1 MPDLLILSKKA
12 DEYERLVR
20 VENLPDLGMFSS
32 NGAQIDA
39 GIAGQCEL
47 VLGEPDLIRALLPSL
62 PKLRWVQSTWAG
74 VEPLLDISLRRDYM
88 LTNARGIFGQQMSE
102 YVFGYLL
109 AHERRFWDHRRSQR
123 ERRWEPAGGGTL
135 RGRTIGLLGVGSIGA
150 RLAGTAKHF
159 GMTVRGYTRASETC
173 PDVDAYYHGPD
184 LLEFARG
191 LDYLVCVL
199 PNTSATGRIVD
210 GSLLEALPS
219 HALFVNV
226 GRGGTVDEA
235 ALVDALRAKRI
246 SGAVL
251 DVFEVEPLPES
262 SPLWDF
268 PNVFIT
274 YHTAAIT
281 NPADMV
287 TLFSENYM
295 RYLRAEPLKYV
306 VDFELGY

>member
-12 DEYERLVR
+12 DEYERLVQA
-20 VENLPDLGMFSS
+20 EKLPELRIFSS
-32 NGAQIDA
+32 DHAQVDTR
-39 GIAGQCEL
+39 IAGQIEL
-47 VLGEPDLIRALLPSL
+47 VLGEPDLVQTLLPSL
-62 PKLRWVQSTWAG
+62 TKLRWVQSTWAG
-74 VEPLLDISLRRDYM
+74 VEPLLGSPPRRDYL

-109 AHERRFWDHRRSQR
+109 AHERRIWDHRRSQR
-123 ERRWEPAGGGTL
+123 EHHWVPAESGTL

-150 RLAGTAKHF
+150 HLAGTAVHF
-159 GMTVRGYTRASETC
+159 GMKVRGYTRASETC

-184 LLEFARG
+184 LLEFAGG

-210 GSLLEALPS
+210 RSLLEALPS
-219 HALFVNV
+219 HALFINV

-235 ALVDALRAKRI
+235 ALVEALKSKQIA
-246 SGAVL
+246 GAVL
-251 DVFEVEPLPES
+251 DVFDVEPLPES

-287 TLFSENYM
+287 SLFSENYM
-295 RYLRAEPLKYV
+295 RYLHAEPLKYV